1 MTTRQPAHDH
11 GHDHVDDAVDRYLAE
26 RGVAD
31 HVRARGLRGMVDDWA
46 RLAASAERYDLT
58 LDDWIN
64 DLDLR
69 DIIAGALAV
78 ASPGEQQQ
86 RVRATLAHA
95 DERFRAATVECAP
108 PLAGAGTGE
117 LVQPPDAQGA
127 WWYRR
132 APAHPGATMRDDL
145 TAAGVHAPV
154 DPTKRHR

>member
-11 GHDHVDDAVDRYLAE
+11 GHDDTHDAVDRYLAE
-26 RGVAD
+26 RGVAE

-69 DIIAGALAV
+69 DIIAGALPV
-78 ASPGEQQQ
+78 ASPSEQ
-86 RVRATLAHA
+86 RGVRATLARA
-95 DERFRAATVECAP
+95 DERFRAATVECTR
-108 PLAGAGTGE
+108 PLAGAGESETS
-117 LVQPPDAQGA
+117 PDLQGA

-132 APAHPGATMRDDL
+132 APAHPGVTMRDDL
-145 TAAGVHAPV
+145 TAAGVHPPV
-154 DPTKRHR
+154 DTTKRRH